1 MYILDSYIGSG
12 EATEKKFDTDA
23 AAFDAMKT
31 EFMGITGKSEFE
43 IAEMLSGDVYPD
55 CEFSTYDAAAYAS
68 KSHWNICPEDLA
80 V

>member
-1 MYILDSYIGSG
+1 MYILDSYIGGG
-12 EATEKKFDTDA
+12 EAIEKKFDTDA
-23 AAFDAMKT
+23 AAFESMKT
-31 EFMGITGKSEFE
+31 EFMDVTGKSELE

-55 CEFSTYDAAAYAS
+55 CEFSTYDASAYAS

>member
-1 MYILDSYIGSG
+1 
-12 EATEKKFDTDA
+12 
-23 AAFDAMKT
+23 MKT